1 MKTLKEYKEEM
12 MKNPEFAHEYVSLQP
27 EFEII
32 GAMID
37 ARNRLNMTREEL
49 AKHAGIS
56 MSELS
61 MLENDTMNS
70 NIWLLQRLAEG
81 IDMTLKIEFVPK
93 GGETSGYKENIR

>member
-49 AKHAGIS
+49 AKRAGIS
-56 MSELS
+56 MPELS
-61 MLENDTMNS
+61 VLENDTLNS
-70 NIWLLQRLAEG
+70 SIGLLQRLAEG
-81 IDMTLKIEFVPK
+81 MGMTLKIEFIPK
-93 GGETSGYKENIR
+93 DGETAIVRV

>member
-37 ARNRLNMTREEL
+37 ARNRLNTTREEL
-49 AKHAGIS
+49 AERAGIS
-56 MSELS
+56 MPELS
-61 MLENDTMNS
+61 VLENDTLNS
-70 NIWLLQRLAEG
+70 SIGLLQRLAEG
-81 IDMTLKIEFVPK
+81 MGMTLKIEFVPK
-93 GGETSGYKENIR
+93 EGETSGYNENIR

>member
-49 AKHAGIS
+49 AKRAGIS

-70 NIWLLQRLAEG
+70 NIWLLQRLAESM
-81 IDMTLKIEFVPK
+81 DMTLKIEFVPK
-93 GGETSGYKENIR
+93 EGETSGYNENIR